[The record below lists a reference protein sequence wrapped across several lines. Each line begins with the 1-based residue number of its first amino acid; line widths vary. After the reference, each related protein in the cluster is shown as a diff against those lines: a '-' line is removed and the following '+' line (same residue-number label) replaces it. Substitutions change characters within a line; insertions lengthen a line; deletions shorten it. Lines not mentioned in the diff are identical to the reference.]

1 MRRLGTV
8 MTLQSEPGFPRRQ
21 HWAAAES
28 QAFRKFLTALLH
40 EPMLRPIDTV
50 FLVRLGAGVV
60 LVAAGLRLC
69 FLQGTVLPIFGFALV
84 ALGALLVV
92 ETLRFDDSHD

>member
-1 MRRLGTV
+1 MR
-8 MTLQSEPGFPRRQ
+8 LQSEPGFPRRQ
-21 HWAAAES
+21 HWTAGES
-28 QAFRKFLTALLH
+28 QVFRKFLTALLH
-40 EPMLRPIDTV
+40 GPMFGPIDTV

-69 FLQGTVLPIFGFALV
+69 FLEGMALPVIGFALV

-92 ETLRFDDSHD
+92 EILRFDNSRN